1 VNHSTE
7 PRSAPREEAKPRLCV
22 VLGCHRLVCAL
33 PIDNIDR
40 LVLPDAVEALD
51 APTPATPPAR
61 RSAGAGAAQPAPSP
75 GDAPVPEVVRV
86 AGKCFAAWDLGV
98 LLGQGSV
105 QGAWVLLSLIHEGAE
120 LALALRTGP
129 CYSVQS
135 RRNLMRFP
143 GEVFQERRGALTDGF
158 ATSAVRRADLE
169 SNVGVLI
176 DPKGLWTRPELQ
188 VSAAVLEAVGGRG
201 QRHP

>member
-7 PRSAPREEAKPRLCV
+7 PRSVPREEAKARLCV

-51 APTPATPPAR
+51 APSPAAPHPRRPAGAPKPPPA
-61 RSAGAGAAQPAPSP
+61 
-75 GDAPVPEVVRV
+75 GDAPVPDVVRV
-86 AGKCFAAWDLGV
+86 AGKSFAAWDLGV
-98 LLGQGSV
+98 LLGQGPV
-105 QGAWVLLSLIHEGAE
+105 QGAWVLLSLSHEGTD

-135 RRNLMRFP
+135 LRNLMRLP

-188 VSAAVLEAVGGRG
+188 MSAAVLEAAGGRG

>member
-7 PRSAPREEAKPRLCV
+7 PRSVPREESKARLCV

-40 LVLPDAVEALD
+40 LVLPDAVEAQD
-51 APTPATPPAR
+51 APAPAAAAPAR
-61 RSAGAGAAQPAPSP
+61 RPPAAQQPPPP
-75 GDAPVPEVVRV
+75 GDAPVPDVVRV
-86 AGKCFAAWDLGV
+86 AGKSFAAWDLGV
-98 LLGQGSV
+98 LLGQGPV
-105 QGAWVLLSLIHEGAE
+105 QGAWVLLSLVHEGAE

-135 RRNLMRFP
+135 IRNLMRLP
-143 GEVFQERRGALTDGF
+143 GEIFQERRGALTDGF
-158 ATSAVRRADLE
+158 ATAAVRRADLE

-188 VSAAVLEAVGGRG
+188 VSAAVLEAAGGRG

>member
-1 VNHSTE
+1 MNHSTE
-7 PRSAPREEAKPRLCV
+7 PRSAPRDEAKARLCV
-22 VLGCHRLVCAL
+22 VLGCHRMVCAL

-40 LVLPDAVEALD
+40 LVLPDAVEVLD
-51 APTPATPPAR
+51 APAPATAAPR
-61 RSAGAGAAQPAPSP
+61 RSGTAQQGDSP
-75 GDAPVPEVVRV
+75 GDAPVPDVVRV
-86 AGKCFAAWDLGV
+86 AGKSFAAWDLGV
-98 LLGQGSV
+98 LLGQGPV
-105 QGAWVLLSLIHEGAE
+105 QGAWVLLSLIHDGAD

-135 RRNLMRFP
+135 LRNLMRLP

-188 VSAAVLEAVGGRG
+188 MSAAVLEAAGGRG

>member
-7 PRSAPREEAKPRLCV
+7 PRSVPREEAKARLCV

-40 LVLPDAVEALD
+40 LVLPEGVEALE
-51 APTPATPPAR
+51 AAVPATPPAR
-61 RSAGAGAAQPAPSP
+61 RSAGGAPPQASSPA
-75 GDAPVPEVVRV
+75 DAPVPEVVRV

-98 LLGQGSV
+98 LLGQGPV
-105 QGAWVLLSLIHEGAE
+105 HGAWVLLSLIHDGAE

-129 CYSVQS
+129 CYAVQS
-135 RRNLMRFP
+135 LRNLMRFP
-143 GEVFQERRGALTDGF
+143 GEVFEERRGALTDGF

-169 SNVGVLI
+169 SSVGVLI

-201 QRHP
+201 QRHT